1 MQPFLRREDRG
12 GFQPWE
18 QDRNAIRAMTTPD
31 RSASPA
37 AGRASPPSESEIA
50 VLEALAVEGTAI
62 AARLASGLQ
71 VFHTQLLFV
80 DPGRRFI
87 LIKASDDTAANARLL
102 AGPLAN
108 LLAEMGEWRIEFH
121 AESPQVASHAG
132 MRAVRLAFPASI
144 AINRRRQQERAVVPR
159 QSLLRC
165 VGQAVGGASFE
176 ASVTD
181 LSPGGIGLLHEAS
194 SPLDP
199 GTVLTGCRL
208 ERPRKDPVVVD
219 LEVRYTE
226 PATLPDGKRGMR
238 VGYRFLNPPAA
249 IHSLMRE
256 FVGGDS

>member
-1 MQPFLRREDRG
+1 
-12 GFQPWE
+12 
-18 QDRNAIRAMTTPD
+18 MTMPD

-37 AGRASPPSESEIA
+37 AGKAPPPSDSEIA

-71 VFHTQLLFV
+71 VFHTRLLLV

-102 AGPLAN
+102 AGPRAN
-108 LLAEMGEWRIEFH
+108 LLAELGEWRIEFN
-121 AESPQVASHAG
+121 AETPQTASHAG
-132 MRAVRLAFPASI
+132 IRAVRFAFPASI
-144 AINRRRQQERAVVPR
+144 AINRRRQQERAPVPR
-159 QSLLRC
+159 QSHLRC
-165 VGQAVGGASFE
+165 VGQAVGGARFE

-194 SPLDP
+194 IPLEP
-199 GTVLTGCRL
+199 GTVLAGCRL

-226 PATLPDGKRGMR
+226 PATLPDGKPGMR
-238 VGYRFLNPPAA
+238 VGYRFLNPPPA

-256 FVGGDS
+256 FVGDDL